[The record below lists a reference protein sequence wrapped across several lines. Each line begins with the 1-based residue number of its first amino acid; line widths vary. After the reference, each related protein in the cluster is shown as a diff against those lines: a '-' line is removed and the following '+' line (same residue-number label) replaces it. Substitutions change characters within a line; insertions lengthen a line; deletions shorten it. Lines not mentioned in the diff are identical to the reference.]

1 MLLLTINT
9 SYVKLFTS
17 TEWRYFMALD
27 GLTIHALVDE
37 LKNKLNGGRL
47 LKIAQ
52 PENDELQLTVRVEK
66 TQYKLLISAGASL
79 PLMYITENSK
89 VSPLT
94 APNFCMLL
102 RKHLNNAKIIDIYQP
117 GLERIINMKVEHY
130 NDMGDLCY
138 KLIIVELMG
147 KYSNIIVTD
156 LEGKIVDSI
165 KHISANVSSVREVLP
180 GRMYFIPDTT
190 NKKNPLEVTKTTFI
204 ETIKASSLPISKA
217 IYTSFTGISPVI
229 GEEICFRSNID
240 SEKPANVL
248 DTTELAAIYN
258 SFDDM
263 MECVKLNKFQPNI
276 IFTEEGQDY
285 IPKEFAPF
293 SLSLYSDSKSKITYF
308 DSMSQVLEQFYSQK
322 SAVTRIRQ
330 KSYDIRR
337 IVQTTLEK
345 DYKKYEIQAKQ
356 LKDTEKKDKYKIY
369 GELITAYGYGLEPNA
384 TSLVAENYYDD
395 NKEITIPLEKDLTPM
410 ENAKKYFDKYGK
422 LKRTA
427 EALESIIVETKE
439 EISHLESI
447 MNALDIAVTEDDLK
461 EIKEELIQSGYIR
474 RKSSDKKAKFTSKPF
489 HYVSTDGYDI
499 FVGKNNIQNEELTF
513 KVANGGD
520 WWFHSKN
527 FPGSHVIVKT
537 NGDEL
542 PDRTFEEAAS
552 LAAYYSKGRDQEKV
566 EIDYIQRKHIKKV
579 SGSKPGFVIYH
590 TNYSMAI
597 APNINNIKAMN

>member
-1 MLLLTINT
+1 
-9 SYVKLFTS
+9 
-17 TEWRYFMALD
+17 MALD

-37 LKNKLNGGRL
+37 LKNCLNGGRL
-47 LKIAQ
+47 LKISQ
-52 PENDELQLTVRVEK
+52 PENDELQLTIRVEK
-66 TQYKLLISAGASL
+66 EQYKLLISAGASL
-79 PLMYITENSK
+79 PLMYITEGSK
-89 VSPLT
+89 SSPLT

-117 GLERIINMKVEHY
+117 GLERIINIKVEHY

-147 KYSNIIVTD
+147 KYSNIIITD

-180 GRMYFIPDTT
+180 GRTYFIPDTT
-190 NKKNPLEVTKTTFI
+190 NKKNPLETSKAVFI
-204 ETIKASSLPISKA
+204 STICESSLPASKA

-229 GEEICFRSNID
+229 AEEICFRSNID

-248 DTTELAAIYN
+248 DTMELEALYN
-258 SFDDM
+258 TFDDII
-263 MECVKLNKFQPNI
+263 ECVKLNKFQPNI
-276 IFTEEGQDY
+276 IYTMDGQDL

-293 SLSLYSDSKSKITYF
+293 TLSLYSDDKSKVAYI
-308 DSMSQVLEQFYSQK
+308 DSISQVLEQFYSKK

-330 KSYDIRR
+330 KSYDLRR

-345 DYKKYEIQAKQ
+345 DYKKYEIQSKQ
-356 LKDTEKKDKYKIY
+356 IKDSEKKDKYKIY
-369 GELITAYGYGLEPNA
+369 GELITAFGYGLEPNA
-384 TSLVAENYYDD
+384 TSLIAQNYYDD
-395 NKEITIPLEKDLTPM
+395 NKEITIPLDKDLSPM
-410 ENAKKYFDKYGK
+410 ENAKKYFEKYSK

-427 EALESIIVETKE
+427 EAMESIIIETKE

-461 EIKEELIQSGYIR
+461 QIKEELIQAGYIK
-474 RKSSDKKAKFTSKPF
+474 RKSSDKKAKYTSKPF
-489 HYVSTDGYDI
+489 HYVSSDGYDMY
-499 FVGKNNIQNEELTF
+499 VGKNNIQNEELTF

-552 LAAYYSKGRDQEKV
+552 LAAYYSKGREQEKV

-579 SGSKPGFVIYH
+579 AGSKPGFVIYH

-597 APNINNIKAMN
+597 APNINNLKAMT

>member
-1 MLLLTINT
+1 
-9 SYVKLFTS
+9 
-17 TEWRYFMALD
+17 MALD
-27 GLTIHALVDE
+27 GLTIHALAYE
-37 LKNKLNGGRL
+37 LKNILNGGRL

-66 TQYKLLISAGASL
+66 NQYKLLISAGASL
-79 PLMYITENSK
+79 PLMYITEGSK
-89 VSPLT
+89 TSPLT

-117 GLERIINMKVEHY
+117 SLERIINIKVEHY

-156 LEGKIVDSI
+156 LDGKIVDSI
-165 KHISANVSSVREVLP
+165 KHISANISSVREVLP
-180 GRMYFIPDTT
+180 GRTYFIPDTT
-190 NKKNPLEVTKTTFI
+190 NKADPLSITKENFLSI
-204 ETIKASSLPISKA
+204 ISGCSLPTSKA

-229 GEEICFRSNID
+229 GEEICYRSNID

-248 DTTELAAIYN
+248 ENVELEAIYN
-258 SFDDM
+258 TFSDM

-276 IFTEEGQDY
+276 IYTMDGQDM

-293 SLSLYSDSKSKITYF
+293 TLSLYDDEKSKVTYI
-308 DSMSQVLEQFYSQK
+308 DSISQVLEQFYSKK
-322 SAVTRIRQ
+322 SALTRIRQ
-330 KSYDIRR
+330 KSYDLRR

-345 DYKKYEIQAKQ
+345 DYKKYEIQSKQ

-369 GELITAYGYGLEPNA
+369 GELITAFGYGLEPNA
-384 TSLVAENYYDD
+384 ASLTAQNYYDD
-395 NKEITIPLEKDLTPM
+395 NKEIIIPLDKDLTPM

-427 EALESIIVETKE
+427 EALETIIVETKE

-474 RKSSDKKAKFTSKPF
+474 RKSSDKKAKYTSKPF
-489 HYVSTDGYDI
+489 HYISSDGYDMY
-499 FVGKNNIQNEELTF
+499 VGKNNIQNEELTF

-520 WWFHSKN
+520 WWFHSKS

-542 PDRTFEEAAS
+542 PDSTFEEAAR
-552 LAAYYSKGRDQEKV
+552 LAAFYSKGRQQDKV

-579 SGSKPGFVIYH
+579 AGSKPGFVIYH

-597 APNINNIKAMN
+597 APDIKEIKEA

>member
-1 MLLLTINT
+1 
-9 SYVKLFTS
+9 
-17 TEWRYFMALD
+17 MALD

-37 LKNKLNGGRL
+37 LNRTLNGGRL

-52 PENDELQLTVRVEK
+52 PENDELQLTVRVERE
-66 TQYKLLISAGASL
+66 QYKLLISAGASL

-117 GLERIINMKVEHY
+117 GLERIINIKVEHY
-130 NDMGDLCY
+130 NEMGDLCY

-156 LEGKIVDSI
+156 LDGKIVDSI

-180 GRMYFIPDTT
+180 GRTYFIPDTT
-190 NKKNPLEVTKTTFI
+190 NKKNPLEVEKDTFI
-204 ETIKASSLPISKA
+204 STISSSSLPISKA

-229 GEEICFRSNID
+229 GEEICYRSNID

-248 DTTELAAIYN
+248 SVDELESIYN
-258 SFDDM
+258 SFDDI
-263 MECVKLNKFQPNI
+263 MECIKLNKFQPNI
-276 IFTEEGQDY
+276 IFTTEGNDL

-293 SLSLYSDSKSKITYF
+293 TLSLYSDEKTKITYI
-308 DSMSQVLEQFYSQK
+308 DSISQVLEQFYSQK
-322 SAVTRIRQ
+322 SLVTRIRQ
-330 KSYDIRR
+330 KSYDLRR

-345 DYKKYEIQAKQ
+345 DYKKYEIQFKQ

-369 GELITAYGYGLEPNA
+369 GELITAFGYGLEPNA

-395 NKEITIPLEKDLTPM
+395 NKEITIPLDKDLTPM
-410 ENAKKYFDKYGK
+410 ENAKKYYEKYNK

-427 EALESIIVETKE
+427 EALETIIIETE
-439 EISHLESI
+439 DEISHLESI

-461 EIKEELIQSGYIR
+461 EIKEELIQSGYIK
-474 RKSSDKKAKFTSKPF
+474 RKSSDKKAKYTSKPF
-489 HYVSTDGYDI
+489 HYISSDGFDMY
-499 FVGKNNIQNEELTF
+499 VGKNNIQNEELTF

-537 NGDEL
+537 NGEEL
-542 PDRTFEEAAS
+542 PDNTFEEAAR
-552 LAAYYSKGRDQEKV
+552 LAAYYSKGREQDKV

-579 SGSKPGFVIYH
+579 AGSKPGFVIYH

-597 APNINNIKAMN
+597 TPNITSIKEMT

>member
-1 MLLLTINT
+1 
-9 SYVKLFTS
+9 
-17 TEWRYFMALD
+17 MALD

-37 LKNKLNGGRL
+37 LKNTLNGGRL

-66 TQYKLLISAGASL
+66 NQYKLLISAGASL

-117 GLERIINMKVEHY
+117 GLERIINIKVEHY

-156 LEGKIVDSI
+156 LDGKIVDSI

-180 GRMYFIPDTT
+180 GRTYFIPDTT
-190 NKKNPLEVTKTTFI
+190 NKQNPLEITKYSFI
-204 ETIKASSLPISKA
+204 ETIKNLSIPASKA

-229 GEEICFRSNID
+229 GEEICYRSNID

-248 DTTELAAIYN
+248 DANELN
-258 SFDDM
+258 SLFTAFDDM

-276 IFTEEGQDY
+276 IYATDGQDL

-293 SLSLYSDSKSKITYF
+293 TLSLYSDDKSQVSYIE
-308 DSMSQVLEQFYSQK
+308 SMSQVLEQFYSKK

-345 DYKKYEIQAKQ
+345 DYKKYEIQSKQ

-384 TSLVAENYYDD
+384 TCLVAQNYYDD
-395 NKEITIPLEKDLTPM
+395 NKEITIPLDKDLSPM
-410 ENAKKYFDKYGK
+410 ENAKKYFEKYGK

-427 EALESIIVETKE
+427 EALESIIIETKD

-474 RKSSDKKAKFTSKPF
+474 RKSSDKKAKYTSKPF
-489 HYVSTDGYDI
+489 HYVSSDGYDMY
-499 FVGKNNIQNEELTF
+499 VGKNNIQNEELTF

-552 LAAYYSKGRDQEKV
+552 LAAYYSKGREQEKV

-579 SGSKPGFVIYH
+579 AGSKPGFVIYH

-597 APNINNIKAMN
+597 TPNINNIKAMT

>member
-1 MLLLTINT
+1 
-9 SYVKLFTS
+9 
-17 TEWRYFMALD
+17 MALD
-27 GLTIHALVDE
+27 GLTIHALAYE
-37 LKNKLNGGRL
+37 LKNTLNGGRL

-66 TQYKLLISAGASL
+66 NQYKLLISAGASL
-79 PLMYITENSK
+79 PLMYITEGSK
-89 VSPLT
+89 TSPLT

-117 GLERIINMKVEHY
+117 GLERIINIKVEHY

-156 LEGKIVDSI
+156 LDGKIVDSI
-165 KHISANVSSVREVLP
+165 KHISANISSVREVLP
-180 GRMYFIPDTT
+180 GRTYFIPDTT
-190 NKKNPLEVTKTTFI
+190 NKSNPLSITKENFLSI
-204 ETIKASSLPISKA
+204 ISGCSLPTSKA

-229 GEEICFRSNID
+229 GEEICYRSNID

-248 DTTELAAIYN
+248 ENVELEAIYN
-258 SFDDM
+258 TFSDM

-276 IFTEEGQDY
+276 IYTMDGQDM

-293 SLSLYSDSKSKITYF
+293 TLSLYDDEKSKVTYI
-308 DSMSQVLEQFYSQK
+308 DSISQVLEQFYSKK
-322 SAVTRIRQ
+322 SALTRIRQ
-330 KSYDIRR
+330 KSYDLRR

-345 DYKKYEIQAKQ
+345 DYKKYEIQSKQ

-369 GELITAYGYGLEPNA
+369 GELITAFGYGLEPNA
-384 TSLVAENYYDD
+384 TSLTAQNYYDD
-395 NKEITIPLEKDLTPM
+395 NKEIIIPLDKDLTPM

-427 EALESIIVETKE
+427 EALETIIVETKE

-461 EIKEELIQSGYIR
+461 ELKEELIQSGYIR
-474 RKSSDKKAKFTSKPF
+474 RKSSDKKAKYTSKPF
-489 HYVSTDGYDI
+489 HYISSDGYDMY
-499 FVGKNNIQNEELTF
+499 VGKNNIQNEELTF

-520 WWFHSKN
+520 WWFHSKS

-542 PDRTFEEAAS
+542 PDSTFEEAAR
-552 LAAYYSKGRDQEKV
+552 LAAFYSKGRQQDKV

-579 SGSKPGFVIYH
+579 AGSKPGFVIYH

-597 APNINNIKAMN
+597 APDIKDIKEA

>member
-1 MLLLTINT
+1 
-9 SYVKLFTS
+9 
-17 TEWRYFMALD
+17 MALD
-27 GLTIHALVDE
+27 GLTIHALAYE
-37 LKNKLNGGRL
+37 LKNTLNGGRL

-66 TQYKLLISAGASL
+66 NQYKLLVSAGASL
-79 PLMYITENSK
+79 PLMYITEGSK
-89 VSPLT
+89 ASPLT

-117 GLERIINMKVEHY
+117 GLERIINIKVEHY

-156 LEGKIVDSI
+156 LDGKIVDSI
-165 KHISANVSSVREVLP
+165 KHISANISSVREVLP
-180 GRMYFIPDTT
+180 GRTYFIPDTT
-190 NKKNPLEVTKTTFI
+190 NKADPLSITKENFLSI
-204 ETIKASSLPISKA
+204 ISGCSLPTSKA

-229 GEEICFRSNID
+229 GEEICYRSNID

-248 DTTELAAIYN
+248 ENVELEAIYN
-258 SFDDM
+258 TFSDM

-276 IFTEEGQDY
+276 IYTMDGQDM

-293 SLSLYSDSKSKITYF
+293 TLSLYDDEKSKVTYI
-308 DSMSQVLEQFYSQK
+308 DSISQVLEQFYSKK
-322 SAVTRIRQ
+322 SALTRIRQ
-330 KSYDIRR
+330 KSYDLRR

-345 DYKKYEIQAKQ
+345 DYKKYEIQSKQ
-356 LKDTEKKDKYKIY
+356 LKDAEKKDKYKIY
-369 GELITAYGYGLEPNA
+369 GELITAFGYGLEPNA
-384 TSLVAENYYDD
+384 ASLTAQNYYDD
-395 NKEITIPLEKDLTPM
+395 NKEIIIPLDKDLTPM

-427 EALESIIVETKE
+427 EALETIIIETKE

-461 EIKEELIQSGYIR
+461 ELKEELIQSGYIR
-474 RKSSDKKAKFTSKPF
+474 RKSSDKKAKYTSKPF
-489 HYVSTDGYDI
+489 HYISSDGYDMY
-499 FVGKNNIQNEELTF
+499 VGKNNIQNEELTF

-520 WWFHSKN
+520 WWFHSKS

-542 PDRTFEEAAS
+542 PDSTFEEAAR
-552 LAAYYSKGRDQEKV
+552 LAAFYSKGRQQDKV

-579 SGSKPGFVIYH
+579 AGSKPGFVIYH

-597 APNINNIKAMN
+597 APDIKEIKEA

>member
-1 MLLLTINT
+1 
-9 SYVKLFTS
+9 
-17 TEWRYFMALD
+17 MALD
-27 GLTIHALVDE
+27 GITIHALVDE
-37 LKNKLNGGRL
+37 LKNKLTGGRL

-66 TQYKLLISAGASL
+66 EQFKLLISAGASL

-89 VSPLT
+89 TSPLT

-102 RKHLNNAKIIDIYQP
+102 RKHLNNAKIVDIYQP
-117 GLERIINMKVEHY
+117 GLERIINIKVEHY

-156 LEGKIVDSI
+156 TDGKIVDSI

-180 GRMYFIPDTT
+180 GRAYFIPDTT
-190 NKKNPLEVTKTTFI
+190 HKADPLTVD
-204 ETIKASSLPISKA
+204 ETEFKSLISQCQTSVSKA

-229 GEEICFRSNID
+229 AEEICYRCNID

-248 DTTELAAIYN
+248 NTSELDN
-258 SFDDM
+258 VRSSFNDII
-263 MECVKLNKFQPNI
+263 ECTKLNKFQPNI
-276 IFTEEGQDY
+276 ISVSDGQDMF
-285 IPKEFAPF
+285 PKEFAPF
-293 SLSLYSDSKSKITYF
+293 TLSLYADGRSDVTYM
-308 DSMSQVLEQFYSQK
+308 DSMSTVLEQFYSKK
-322 SAVTRIRQ
+322 SVVTRIRQ
-330 KSYDIRR
+330 KSSDLRR

-345 DYKKYEIQAKQ
+345 DYKKYELQSKQ
-356 LKDTEKKDKYKIY
+356 LKDTEKRDKYKIY
-369 GELITAYGYGLEPNA
+369 GELITAFGYGLEPGA
-384 TSLVAENYYDD
+384 DKLVAQNYYDD
-395 NKEITIPLEKDLTPM
+395 NREITIPLEKDLTAM

-427 EALESIIVETKE
+427 EALENIVVETSE

-447 MNALDIAVTEDDLK
+447 INALDIALTEDDLK
-461 EIKEELIQSGYIR
+461 EIKEELIQAGYIR
-474 RKSSDKKAKFTSKPF
+474 RKASDKKAKYKSKPF
-489 HYVSTDGYDI
+489 HYISSDGYDMY
-499 FVGKNNIQNEELTF
+499 VGKNNLQNEELTF

-520 WWFHSKN
+520 WWFHSKT

-542 PDRTFEEAAS
+542 PDRTFEEAAR
-552 LAAYYSKGRDQEKV
+552 LAAYYSKGREQDKV
-566 EIDYIQRKHIKKV
+566 EIDYIQRKHVKKV
-579 SGSKPGFVIYH
+579 AGSKPGFVIYH

-597 APNINNIKAMN
+597 QPDIRGIESIE

>member
-1 MLLLTINT
+1 
-9 SYVKLFTS
+9 
-17 TEWRYFMALD
+17 MALD
-27 GLTIHALVDE
+27 GLTIHALAYE
-37 LKNKLNGGRL
+37 LKNTLNGGRL

-52 PENDELQLTVRVEK
+52 PENDELLLTIRVEK
-66 TQYKLLISAGASL
+66 NQYKLLISAGASL
-79 PLMYITENSK
+79 PLMYITEGSK
-89 VSPLT
+89 TSPLT

-117 GLERIINMKVEHY
+117 GLERIINIKVEHY

-165 KHISANVSSVREVLP
+165 KHISANISSVREVLP
-180 GRMYFIPDTT
+180 GRTYFIPDTT
-190 NKKNPLEVTKTTFI
+190 NKLDPLDIRKEEFLSI
-204 ETIKASSLPISKA
+204 ISACNLPASKA
-217 IYTSFTGISPVI
+217 VYTSFTGISPMI
-229 GEEICFRSNID
+229 GEEICYRSNID

-248 DTTELAAIYN
+248 DNVELEAIYN
-258 SFDDM
+258 TFSDII
-263 MECVKLNKFQPNI
+263 ECVKLNKFQPNI
-276 IFTEEGQDY
+276 IYTMDGQNM

-293 SLSLYSDSKSKITYF
+293 TLSLYDDDKSKVAYI
-308 DSMSQVLEQFYSQK
+308 DSISQVLEQFYSKK

-330 KSYDIRR
+330 KSYDLRR

-345 DYKKYEIQAKQ
+345 DYKKYEIQSKQ

-369 GELITAYGYGLEPNA
+369 GELITAFSYGLEPNA
-384 TSLVAENYYDD
+384 TSLTAQNYYDD
-395 NKEITIPLEKDLTPM
+395 NKEITIPLDKDLTPM

-427 EALESIIVETKE
+427 EALETIIIETEK

-447 MNALDIAVTEDDLK
+447 MNSLDIAVTEDDLK

-474 RKSSDKKAKFTSKPF
+474 RKSSDKKVKYTSKPF
-489 HYVSTDGYDI
+489 HYISSDGYDMY
-499 FVGKNNIQNEELTF
+499 VGKNNIQNEELTF

-542 PDRTFEEAAS
+542 PDRTFEEAAR
-552 LAAYYSKGRDQEKV
+552 LAAFYSKGREQDKV

-579 SGSKPGFVIYH
+579 AGSKPGFVIYH

-597 APNINNIKAMN
+597 APDIKDIKEA

>member
-1 MLLLTINT
+1 
-9 SYVKLFTS
+9 
-17 TEWRYFMALD
+17 MALD
-27 GLTIHALVDE
+27 GLTIHALAYE
-37 LKNKLNGGRL
+37 LKNTLNGGRL

-66 TQYKLLISAGASL
+66 NPYKLLISAGASL
-79 PLMYITENSK
+79 PLMYITEGSK
-89 VSPLT
+89 TSPLT

-117 GLERIINMKVEHY
+117 DLERIINIKVEHY

-156 LEGKIVDSI
+156 LDGKIVDSI
-165 KHISANVSSVREVLP
+165 KHISANISSVREVLP
-180 GRMYFIPDTT
+180 GRTYFIPDTT
-190 NKKNPLEVTKTTFI
+190 NKKNPLDISKEDFMSIISTC
-204 ETIKASSLPISKA
+204 SLSASKA

-229 GEEICFRSNID
+229 GEEICYRSNID

-248 DTTELAAIYN
+248 DNTELEDLYN
-258 SFDDM
+258 TFDDI

-276 IFTEEGQDY
+276 IYTIEGQDL

-293 SLSLYSDSKSKITYF
+293 TLSLYSDDKSKVTYI
-308 DSMSQVLEQFYSQK
+308 DSMSQVLEQFYSKK

-330 KSYDIRR
+330 KSYYLRR

-345 DYKKYEIQAKQ
+345 DYKKYEIQSKQ
-356 LKDTEKKDKYKIY
+356 IKDTEKKDKYKIY
-369 GELITAYGYGLEPNA
+369 GELITAFGYGLEPNA
-384 TSLVAENYYDD
+384 TSLVAQNYYDD
-395 NKEITIPLEKDLTPM
+395 NKDVTIPLDKDLTPM
-410 ENAKKYFDKYGK
+410 ENAKKYYDKYNK

-427 EALESIIVETKE
+427 EALETIIIETKE

-461 EIKEELIQSGYIR
+461 EIKEELIQAGYIR
-474 RKSSDKKAKFTSKPF
+474 RKSSDKKSKYVSKPF
-489 HYVSTDGYDI
+489 HYISSDGYDI
-499 FVGKNNIQNEELTF
+499 YVGKNNIQNEELTF

-520 WWFHSKN
+520 WWFHSKT

-542 PDRTFEEAAS
+542 PDRTFEEAAR
-552 LAAYYSKGRDQEKV
+552 LAAYYSKGREQDKV

-579 SGSKPGFVIYH
+579 AGSKPGFVIYH

-597 APNINNIKAMN
+597 SPDIKDIREA

>member
-1 MLLLTINT
+1 
-9 SYVKLFTS
+9 
-17 TEWRYFMALD
+17 MALD
-27 GLTIHALVDE
+27 GLTIHALAYE
-37 LKNKLNGGRL
+37 LKNTLNNGRL

-52 PENDELQLTVRVEK
+52 PENDELQLTIRVEK
-66 TQYKLLISAGASL
+66 NQYKLLISAGASL
-79 PLMYITENSK
+79 PLMYITEGSK
-89 VSPLT
+89 TSPLT

-117 GLERIINMKVEHY
+117 GLERIINIKVEHY

-156 LEGKIVDSI
+156 LDGKIVDSI
-165 KHISANVSSVREVLP
+165 KHISANISSVREVLP
-180 GRMYFIPDTT
+180 GRAYFIPDTT
-190 NKKNPLEVTKTTFI
+190 NKKNPLDISKEDFLSI
-204 ETIKASSLPISKA
+204 ISDCALPISKA

-229 GEEICFRSNID
+229 GEEICYRSNID

-248 DTTELAAIYN
+248 DNIELEALYN
-258 SFDDM
+258 TFDDI

-276 IFTEEGQDY
+276 IYTLDGQDL

-293 SLSLYSDSKSKITYF
+293 TLSLYSDEKSKVTYI
-308 DSMSQVLEQFYSQK
+308 DSISQVLEQFYSKK

-330 KSYDIRR
+330 KSYDLRR
-337 IVQTTLEK
+337 IVQTTLDK
-345 DYKKYEIQAKQ
+345 DYKKYEIQSKQ

-369 GELITAYGYGLEPNA
+369 GELITAFGYGLEPNA
-384 TSLVAENYYDD
+384 TSLTAQNYYD
-395 NKEITIPLEKDLTPM
+395 NNNEIVIPLDKDLTPM
-410 ENAKKYFDKYGK
+410 ENAKKYYDKYSK

-427 EALESIIVETKE
+427 EALENIIIETEE

-474 RKSSDKKAKFTSKPF
+474 RKSSDKKAKYTSKPF
-489 HYVSTDGYDI
+489 HYVSSDGYDI
-499 FVGKNNIQNEELTF
+499 YVGKNNIQNEELTF

-542 PDRTFEEAAS
+542 PDRTFEEAAR
-552 LAAYYSKGRDQEKV
+552 LAAYYSKGREQDKV

-579 SGSKPGFVIYH
+579 AGSKPGFVIYH

-597 APNINNIKAMN
+597 SPNINNLKEI

>member
-1 MLLLTINT
+1 MTINT

-17 TEWRYFMALD
+17 IDWRKFMALD

-37 LKNKLNGGRL
+37 LKNTLNGGRL

-66 TQYKLLISAGASL
+66 NQYKLLISAGASL

-117 GLERIINMKVEHY
+117 GLERIINIKVEHY

-156 LEGKIVDSI
+156 LDGKIVDSI

-180 GRMYFIPDTT
+180 GRTYFIPDTT
-190 NKKNPLEVTKTTFI
+190 NKQNPLEITKYSFI
-204 ETIKASSLPISKA
+204 ETIKNLSIPASKA

-229 GEEICFRSNID
+229 GEEICYRSNID

-248 DTTELAAIYN
+248 DANELN
-258 SFDDM
+258 SLFTAFDDM

-276 IFTEEGQDY
+276 IYATDGQDL

-293 SLSLYSDSKSKITYF
+293 TLSLYSDDKSQVSYIE
-308 DSMSQVLEQFYSQK
+308 SMSQVLEQFYSKK

-345 DYKKYEIQAKQ
+345 DYKKYEIQSKQ

-384 TSLVAENYYDD
+384 TCLVAQNYYDD
-395 NKEITIPLEKDLTPM
+395 NKEITIPLDKDLSPM
-410 ENAKKYFDKYGK
+410 ENAKKYFEKYGK

-427 EALESIIVETKE
+427 EALESIIIETKD

-474 RKSSDKKAKFTSKPF
+474 RKSSDKKAKYTSKPF
-489 HYVSTDGYDI
+489 HYVSSDGYDMY
-499 FVGKNNIQNEELTF
+499 VGKNNIQNEELTF

-552 LAAYYSKGRDQEKV
+552 LAAYYSKGREQEKV

-579 SGSKPGFVIYH
+579 AGSKPGFVIYH

-597 APNINNIKAMN
+597 TPNINNIKAMT

>member
-1 MLLLTINT
+1 
-9 SYVKLFTS
+9 
-17 TEWRYFMALD
+17 MALD
-27 GLTIHALVDE
+27 GLTIHALAYE
-37 LKNKLNGGRL
+37 LKNTLNGGRL

-66 TQYKLLISAGASL
+66 NQYKLLISAGASL
-79 PLMYITENSK
+79 PLMYITEGSK
-89 VSPLT
+89 TSPLT

-117 GLERIINMKVEHY
+117 GLERIINIKVEHY

-156 LEGKIVDSI
+156 LDGKIVDSI
-165 KHISANVSSVREVLP
+165 KHISANISSVREVLP
-180 GRMYFIPDTT
+180 GRTYFIPDTT
-190 NKKNPLEVTKTTFI
+190 NKADPLSITKENFLSI
-204 ETIKASSLPISKA
+204 ISGCSLPTSKA

-229 GEEICFRSNID
+229 GEEICYRSNID

-248 DTTELAAIYN
+248 ENVELEAIYN
-258 SFDDM
+258 TFSDM

-276 IFTEEGQDY
+276 IYTMDGQDM

-293 SLSLYSDSKSKITYF
+293 TLSLYDDEKSKVTYI
-308 DSMSQVLEQFYSQK
+308 DSISQVLEQFYSKK

-330 KSYDIRR
+330 KSYDLRR

-345 DYKKYEIQAKQ
+345 DYKKYEIQSKQ

-369 GELITAYGYGLEPNA
+369 GELITAFGYGLEPNA
-384 TSLVAENYYDD
+384 ASLTAQNYYDD
-395 NKEITIPLEKDLTPM
+395 NKEITIPLDKELTPM

-427 EALESIIVETKE
+427 EALETIIIETKE

-461 EIKEELIQSGYIR
+461 ELKEELIQSGYIR
-474 RKSSDKKAKFTSKPF
+474 RKSSDKKAKYTSKPF
-489 HYVSTDGYDI
+489 HYISSDGYDMY
-499 FVGKNNIQNEELTF
+499 VGKNNIQNEELTF

-520 WWFHSKN
+520 WWFHSKS

-542 PDRTFEEAAS
+542 PDSTFEEAAR
-552 LAAYYSKGRDQEKV
+552 LAAFYSKGRQQDKV

-579 SGSKPGFVIYH
+579 AGSKPGFVIYH

-597 APNINNIKAMN
+597 APDIKEIKEA